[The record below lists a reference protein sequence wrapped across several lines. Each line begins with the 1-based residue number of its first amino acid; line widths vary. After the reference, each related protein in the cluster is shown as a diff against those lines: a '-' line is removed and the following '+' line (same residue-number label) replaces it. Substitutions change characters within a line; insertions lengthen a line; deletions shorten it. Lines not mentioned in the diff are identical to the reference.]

1 MNKYEIVYIFRSSLA
16 SEELESKLENFHSLL
31 TRDAGQISAVE
42 HWGKRQLAYPIEKER
57 NGNYVVAQFET
68 EPASLPDF
76 ERILKLDE
84 QILRYLIVIS
94 EGELPIPPSMRR
106 ESDDRPGS
114 GYGAAPR
121 GSSTDA
127 ASKPDAEREPAAGGE
142 DAASKPDTESEP
154 AAGGEDADAEPDTES
169 EDAEPDA
176 GGEDADDETE
186 SESEVTA
193 EEAPEEEERPPTDV
207 ASDAEEL
214 AAPVD
219 EAGEA
224 EEAEERSS
232 SDA

>member
-16 SEELESKLENFHSLL
+16 SEELESKLQNFHSLL

-42 HWGKRQLAYPIEKER
+42 HWGKRQLAYPVDKER

-68 EPASLPDF
+68 EPGSLPDF
-76 ERILKLDE
+76 ERILKLDD
-84 QILRYLIVIS
+84 QILRYLIVLS

-121 GSSTDA
+121 ESS
-127 ASKPDAEREPAAGGE
+127 E
-142 DAASKPDTESEP
+142 DAASGPDADS
-154 AAGGEDADAEPDTES
+154 EDADG
-169 EDAEPDA
+169 EPDA
-176 GGEDADDETE
+176 DEETE
-186 SESEVTA
+186 SESEVPA
-193 EEAPEEEERPPTDV
+193 EEATEEEERPPIDAV
-207 ASDAEEL
+207 SDAEEL
-214 AAPVD
+214 VAPVG

>member
-42 HWGKRQLAYPIEKER
+42 HWGKRQLAYPIDKER

-68 EPASLPDF
+68 EPGSLPDF
-76 ERILKLDE
+76 ERILKLDD
-84 QILRYLIVIS
+84 QILRYLIVLS

-114 GYGAAPR
+114 GYGAASR
-121 GSSTDA
+121 ESSKDA
-127 ASKPDAEREPAAGGE
+127 ASKPDGDSE
-142 DAASKPDTESEP
+142 DVASEPDTESEP
-154 AAGGEDADAEPDTES
+154 DAGSEPDTES
-169 EDAEPDA
+169 DDADGESDAGSEDAE
-176 GGEDADDETE
+176 ETPE
-186 SESEVTA
+186 EESEVTA

>member
-31 TRDAGQISAVE
+31 TRDAGLISAVE
-42 HWGKRQLAYPIEKER
+42 HWGKRQLAYPIDKER

-68 EPASLPDF
+68 EPGSLPDF
-76 ERILKLDE
+76 ERILKLDD
-84 QILRYLIVIS
+84 QILRYLIVLS

-121 GSSTDA
+121 KSSKDA
-127 ASKPDAEREPAAGGE
+127 DREADTASKPDAASEDAEGEPGTDSE
-142 DAASKPDTESEP
+142 DAASEPGTDSEDAASEPDADEETESES
-154 AAGGEDADAEPDTES
+154 ES
-169 EDAEPDA
+169 
-176 GGEDADDETE
+176 E

-207 ASDAEEL
+207 VSDAEEL

>member
-1 MNKYEIVYIFRSSLA
+1 MNKYEIVYIIFRSSLA
-16 SEELESKLENFHSLL
+16 SEELESKLEKFHSLL

-42 HWGKRQLAYPIEKER
+42 HWGKRQLAYPVDKER

-68 EPASLPDF
+68 EPGSLPDF
-76 ERILKLDE
+76 ERILKLDD
-84 QILRYLIVIS
+84 QILRYLIVLS
-94 EGELPIPPSMRR
+94 EGELAIPPSMRR
-106 ESDDRPGS
+106 ESNDRP

-121 GSSTDA
+121 ESSKDA
-127 ASKPDAEREPAAGGE
+127 ASEPDTKIEPDAASEDADGE
-142 DAASKPDTESEP
+142 DADGEPDAASEPDADEETESEP
-154 AAGGEDADAEPDTES
+154 
-169 EDAEPDA
+169 
-176 GGEDADDETE
+176 
-186 SESEVTA
+186 EVTA

>member
-1 MNKYEIVYIFRSSLA
+1 MNKYEIVYIFRSSLT
-16 SEELESKLENFHSLL
+16 SEELESKLQNFHSLL

-42 HWGKRQLAYPIEKER
+42 HWGKRQLAYPIDKER
-57 NGNYVVAQFET
+57 NGDYVIAQFET
-68 EPASLPDF
+68 EPRSLPDF
-76 ERILKLDE
+76 ERILKLDD
-84 QILRYLIVIS
+84 QILRYLIVLS

-121 GSSTDA
+121 ESSKDA
-127 ASKPDAEREPAAGGE
+127 AG
-142 DAASKPDTESEP
+142 
-154 AAGGEDADAEPDTES
+154 EPDTES
-169 EDAEPDA
+169 KPDADGEPDA
-176 GGEDADDETE
+176 DEETE
-186 SESEVTA
+186 SPSGVTA

-207 ASDAEEL
+207 VSDAEEL
-214 AAPVD
+214 AAPVG

>member
-42 HWGKRQLAYPIEKER
+42 HWGKRQLAYPIDKER

-68 EPASLPDF
+68 EPGSLPDF
-76 ERILKLDE
+76 ERILKLDD
-84 QILRYLIVIS
+84 QILRYLIVLS

-121 GSSTDA
+121 ESSKDAAGEPDA
-127 ASKPDAEREPAAGGE
+127 ASKDA
-142 DAASKPDTESEP
+142 K
-154 AAGGEDADAEPDTES
+154 DADSEPDTES
-169 EDAEPDA
+169 EDADGEPDA
-176 GGEDADDETE
+176 ASEPDAEE
-186 SESEVTA
+186 SPEEESEVTA

-207 ASDAEEL
+207 ASDAEEP

>member
-68 EPASLPDF
+68 EPGSLPDF

-84 QILRYLIVIS
+84 QILRYLIVLS

-114 GYGAAPR
+114 GHGAAPR
-121 GSSTDA
+121 ESSKDA
-127 ASKPDAEREPAAGGE
+127 ASKPDGGSE
-142 DAASKPDTESEP
+142 DVASEPDTESEP
-154 AAGGEDADAEPDTES
+154 DAGSEDADAEPDAES
-169 EDAEPDA
+169 EPDAGSEDADAEPDA
-176 GGEDADDETE
+176 EEETE

-207 ASDAEEL
+207 VSDAED

>member
-42 HWGKRQLAYPIEKER
+42 HWGKRQLAYPIDKER

-68 EPASLPDF
+68 EPGSLPDF
-76 ERILKLDE
+76 ERILKLDD
-84 QILRYLIVIS
+84 QILRYLIVLS

-114 GYGAAPR
+114 GYGAGPR
-121 GSSTDA
+121 ESS
-127 ASKPDAEREPAAGGE
+127 E
-142 DAASKPDTESEP
+142 DAASGPD
-154 AAGGEDADAEPDTES
+154 AASEDADG
-169 EDAEPDA
+169 EPDA
-176 GGEDADDETE
+176 DSQTE
-186 SESEVTA
+186 SESEVPA
-193 EEAPEEEERPPTDV
+193 EEATDEEERPPTDAV
-207 ASDAEEL
+207 SDAEEL
-214 AAPVD
+214 VAPVG

-224 EEAEERSS
+224 EEAQERSS

>member
-42 HWGKRQLAYPIEKER
+42 HWGKRQLAYPVDKER

-68 EPASLPDF
+68 EPDSLPDF
-76 ERILKLDE
+76 ERILKLDD
-84 QILRYLIVIS
+84 QILRYLIVLS

-106 ESDDRPGS
+106 ESDDRPG
-114 GYGAAPR
+114 YGAAPR
-121 GSSTDA
+121 ESSKVA
-127 ASKPDAEREPAAGGE
+127 ASETAASEDAGSEAAGSE
-142 DAASKPDTESEP
+142 DAASEAAGSEDAGSEDAASETAGSEDADGENAEGEPDADEETESEP
-154 AAGGEDADAEPDTES
+154 
-169 EDAEPDA
+169 
-176 GGEDADDETE
+176 
-186 SESEVTA
+186 EVTA
-193 EEAPEEEERPPTDV
+193 EEATEEEERPPTDI
-207 ASDAEEL
+207 AADAEEL
-214 AAPVD
+214 AAPEG